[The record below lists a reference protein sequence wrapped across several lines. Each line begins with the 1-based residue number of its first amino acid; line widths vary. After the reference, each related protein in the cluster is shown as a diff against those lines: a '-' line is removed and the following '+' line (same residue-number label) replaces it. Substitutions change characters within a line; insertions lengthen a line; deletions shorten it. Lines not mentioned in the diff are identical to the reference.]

1 MERLISLCVFLCL
14 TSSIW
19 AADIPSPSGELVK
32 KYQDEVETS
41 VDADR
46 LAKRVCYFS
55 NWAVYRPG
63 IGSYDI
69 DDIPGEMC
77 THIIYSFCGV
87 SNVTWGVLVL
97 DPERD
102 IDNGGYAKFVGLKQ
116 KYPHLKPMLAVGG
129 WGEGGKKYS
138 QMASVPSRRES
149 FVRSVV
155 EYMNEWIRWIRSRL
169 GISWCY

>member
-1 MERLISLCVFLCL
+1 MERSGALCL
-14 TSSIW
+14 VILGVLLTASSIEG
-19 AADIPSPSGELVK
+19 SFGV
-32 KYQDEVETS
+32 
-41 VDADR
+41 DR

-97 DPERD
+97 DPE
-102 IDNGGYAKFVGLKQ
+102 
-116 KYPHLKPMLAVGG
+116 
-129 WGEGGKKYS
+129 
-138 QMASVPSRRES
+138 
-149 FVRSVV
+149 VR
-155 EYMNEWIRWIRSRL
+155 
-169 GISWCY
+169 

>member
-1 MERLISLCVFLCL
+1 M
-14 TSSIW
+14 
-19 AADIPSPSGELVK
+19 VK

-97 DPERD
+97 DPEVRLQ
-102 IDNGGYAKFVGLKQ
+102 ILFAILPRPSSIKMFMSTCNSEV
-116 KYPHLKPMLAVGG
+116 
-129 WGEGGKKYS
+129 
-138 QMASVPSRRES
+138 SVTLSP
-149 FVRSVV
+149 
-155 EYMNEWIRWIRSRL
+155 
-169 GISWCY
+169 